1 MSDRPVPGESST
13 TRLTGGAA
21 PGWMSV
27 RVAGVTF
34 ALPIE
39 TVGEV
44 VPTPTV
50 SAVPMVPSWVAGI
63 VSIRGEVVPVVDPG
77 ARLFGRPAS
86 REGRLVLARPD
97 DAGERIGLLV
107 DAVAGLIDR
116 GSATVAAA
124 DDAPDDVPAP
134 FVAAVV
140 SGAGFGRLPVLDLEA
155 MLDREIA
162 GGETASPGA

>member
-1 MSDRPVPGESST
+1 MSDSAVPDESAT
-13 TRLTGGAA
+13 TRHAGGAG

-27 RVAGVTF
+27 RVAGVAL

-39 TVGEV
+39 IVGEV
-44 VPTPTV
+44 VPTPTL

-86 REGRLVLARPD
+86 RDGRLVLARPD
-97 DAGERIGLLV
+97 DAGDRIGLLV
-107 DAVAGLIDR
+107 DAVTGLIDR
-116 GSATVAAA
+116 GSATVGKAA
-124 DDAPDDVPAP
+124 DAPGDVPAP

-162 GGETASPGA
+162 GGETTPRGA